1 MAINFNKDN
10 NNQDNQNRQNKKVY
24 KNPYDDIEQ
33 KRKEFYDNLRKK
45 GIDPNQG
52 GGMQGGFNMHS
63 NPNSAMQGM
72 GGMGGMGSMY
82 HKNEMVCERVEWVWY
97 ILKLTLVLGIIILPI
112 ILLVSWF
119 NGVFMHDK
127 EMVYAVPNGT
137 YTVVYTQDGTQY
149 LQDSKGNLYSS
160 STISGNVP
168 ISGQVIIN
176 NPPVAKKNSSSTIKT
191 LITIWFVCSIIV
203 FLGKRRH

>member
-10 NNQDNQNRQNKKVY
+10 NNQGNQNRQNKKVY

-52 GGMQGGFNMHS
+52 GGMQGGFNMNS

-82 HKNEMVCERVEWVWY
+82 HKNEMVCERVEWIWY

-119 NGVFMHDK
+119 NGVFMDDK